1 MWDIN
6 AWGTKQRE
14 KEAPEQ
20 GHGVQQELNR
30 HEKKGKIVFFKIR
43 VKRWLC
49 IDKRGHE
56 TGQGEKQGSEAG
68 GTLPVPAQGD
78 SLLIGPVWH

>member
-6 AWGTKQRE
+6 VWGTKQRE

-30 HEKKGKIVFFKIR
+30 HEKKKARLFFGR
-43 VKRWLC
+43 
-49 IDKRGHE
+49 
-56 TGQGEKQGSEAG
+56 
-68 GTLPVPAQGD
+68 
-78 SLLIGPVWH
+78 